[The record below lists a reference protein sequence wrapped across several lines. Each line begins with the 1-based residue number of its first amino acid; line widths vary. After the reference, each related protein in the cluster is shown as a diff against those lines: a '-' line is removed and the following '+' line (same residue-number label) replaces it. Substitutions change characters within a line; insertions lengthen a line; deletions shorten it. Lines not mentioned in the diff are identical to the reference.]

1 MKLLAIAILAGAASA
16 RAAGA
21 APKDHLDE
29 ILASRASLLAAL
41 GDPVA
46 VGLILW
52 DDPACTA
59 RFGAPV
65 TVTGND
71 RGELATCLANLHL
84 TRARLD
90 TGSAVA
96 AIGRAGAVVA
106 FELRRGK
113 IAALG
118 AAAPDRRDA
127 RFPTVLR
134 WWINRDL
141 TPSEHTRAL
150 IARTPHKTA
159 DAIFKICHDDHG
171 VVASRRIVRGSG
183 ITGFD
188 DEALAYFKTIDEME
202 PVQRGEPG
210 ATAPVA
216 ACSLFAF
223 RYPELL
229 AGDRV
234 DGPAPPATP
243 TPPATPAPPAAPAPR
258 K

>member
-1 MKLLAIAILAGAASA
+1 MKLRVLAILAGAASV
-16 RAAGA
+16 AAA
-21 APKDHLDE
+21 SPQDRLDE
-29 ILASRASLLAAL
+29 ILASQASLLAAL
-41 GDPVA
+41 GDRVA
-46 VGLILW
+46 VGSILW
-52 DDPACTA
+52 DDPACTT
-59 RFGAPV
+59 RFAAPT
-65 TVTGND
+65 TVTGDD
-71 RGELATCLANLHL
+71 RGALAACLASLHL
-84 TRARLD
+84 TRAKLD
-90 TGSAVA
+90 TGSPVA
-96 AIGRAGAVVA
+96 AIGRAGAVIA
-106 FELRRGK
+106 FELRKGK

-118 AAAPDRRDA
+118 AAAPDRRDG

-134 WWINRDL
+134 WWINREL

-150 IARTPHKTA
+150 IARTPHRTA

-171 VVASRRIVRGSG
+171 VVTSRRIVRGSG
-183 ITGFD
+183 IAGFN

-229 AGDRV
+229 AGDRAL
-234 DGPAPPATP
+234 GPP
-243 TPPATPAPPAAPAPR
+243 TSPTQPATPATPAR

>member
-1 MKLLAIAILAGAASA
+1 MKLLAITIVAGTAS
-16 RAAGA
+16 AAGA
-21 APKDHLDE
+21 APKNHLDE

-46 VGLILW
+46 VGSILW
-52 DDPACTA
+52 DDPACTT
-59 RFGAPV
+59 RFGTP
-65 TVTGND
+65 TKVTGDD

-90 TGSAVA
+90 TGSAIA

-106 FELRRGK
+106 FELRKGK
-113 IAALG
+113 IAALD
-118 AAAPDRRDA
+118 APAPDRRDS

-134 WWINRDL
+134 WWINREL
-141 TPSEHTRAL
+141 TPSDHTRAL

-159 DAIFKICHDDHG
+159 DAIFKICHDEHG
-171 VVASRRIVRGSG
+171 VVTSRRIVRGSG
-183 ITGFD
+183 IAGFD
-188 DEALAYFKTIDEME
+188 DEALAYFKSIDEME

-210 ATAPVA
+210 ATEPVA

-234 DGPAPPATP
+234 DGPP
-243 TPPATPAPPAAPAPR
+243 TSPAPPTSH